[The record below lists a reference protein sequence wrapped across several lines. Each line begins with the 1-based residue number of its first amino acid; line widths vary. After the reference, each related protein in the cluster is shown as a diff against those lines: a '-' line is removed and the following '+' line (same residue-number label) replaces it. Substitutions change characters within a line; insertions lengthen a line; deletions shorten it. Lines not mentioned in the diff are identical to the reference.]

1 LFDGYAGTNR
11 FWLQRQ
17 RAVTR
22 RGCFLEGTA
31 EIDCRPAGDTLEFNS
46 RTERCDV
53 ARGRSDCAA
62 SHSFLLQPP
71 RFGNRNRRHGS
82 LAYSRSN
89 WATERSHVSLG
100 REESET
106 QEKLKIEGWLARWL
120 IAFGYWLLQI
130 WARTLRYEVDD
141 RAGVIGKPVRENY
154 IAALWHNR
162 LLLISF
168 ALKKFLPQRP
178 GAGLISASRDGD
190 LIADLT
196 QRFGF
201 EVVRGSSSRLGASAL
216 RELENVLASGHDVLI
231 TPDGPRGPAYEL
243 GPGIVFLAQKTGAAV
258 VPINMEYSGC
268 WRVNSWDGF
277 ILPRPFARVRVIFG
291 PPHRVRAT
299 STSEEFEAERLS
311 LQKATMA
318 LVEMR

>member
-1 LFDGYAGTNR
+1 M
-11 FWLQRQ
+11 
-17 RAVTR
+17 
-22 RGCFLEGTA
+22 
-31 EIDCRPAGDTLEFNS
+31 
-46 RTERCDV
+46 
-53 ARGRSDCAA
+53 
-62 SHSFLLQPP
+62 
-71 RFGNRNRRHGS
+71 
-82 LAYSRSN
+82 
-89 WATERSHVSLG
+89 G
-100 REESET
+100 REECFGET
-106 QEKLKIEGWLARWL
+106 QEKLKIQGWLARLL

-141 RAGVIGKPVRENY
+141 RADVVDKPMRENY

-196 QRFGF
+196 RRFGF
-201 EVVRGSSSRLGASAL
+201 DVVRGSSSRLGASAL

-243 GPGIVFLAQKTGAAV
+243 GPGIVFLAQRTGAAV
-258 VPINMEYSGC
+258 VPINMEFSSC

-277 ILPRPFARVRVIFG
+277 ILPRPFAKVRVIFG
-291 PPHRVRAT
+291 PPHRVGAT

-311 LQKATMA
+311 LQKSAMA